1 MLCGGFALAT
11 WRGTLKFDRGVTTS
25 QRTHDGWSRCGM
37 SMKSIGFGLERVAW
51 LALKWPRTTA
61 VFFLV
66 LLAIAGLGLTRLSYD
81 ENLRDTFVSDS
92 DAYKLYVATTSEF
105 VDPENETIVLV
116 EGDRLGEPDTF
127 RKLQDLQLE
136 LQVADGVAS
145 VYSLFALRSAPN
157 TAGDAPLLV
166 NNTDNGLSPELA
178 TRIRAHPV
186 LGSKLLS
193 ADGKAMVFVV
203 TPAEQKAPLS
213 VARVLNADIEQ
224 KAAGILAGTGLR
236 VTVTGYP
243 ALRVAILE
251 LVKRDQLVLNG
262 VGALIGF
269 IMSLIAFRSM
279 IGATL
284 TAAPAILAGLT
295 VLGGM
300 GLLGVNVTVM
310 SNVVPVLVMI
320 LGYADGMHLS
330 HAWKNH
336 RDRGKSILEAEWLAQ
351 KEVGAA
357 CMLTALTVS
366 GAFAS
371 LALTDVAI
379 VRNFAWTGAAAML
392 VACPV
397 VLVGHALSVLL
408 VGRFWT
414 GGKGSALDL
423 LHRFEEPSARLGRF
437 VVDHARGISIISG
450 ALFVVLGLMYVG
462 VPPEHSVREHLPTNN
477 PANAALGRYDQN
489 FGGAL
494 PVQVVIPGNGNPTIT
509 AEALAK
515 IGAVHRA
522 VAAVPEAGDPLS
534 LWSLVEWIGGGADA
548 ATAGRLEQILGQLSP
563 EARSRFISQSG
574 ATLVTASLR
583 EAPTDKLDA
592 IIEAIETAA
601 RAAGGN
607 DIGVTGVTVVT
618 NREAARTI
626 ANLNWSLATAVFSD
640 IILMVI
646 AFRNIQ
652 IGLVSVL
659 ANTLPLF
666 ATGALLYLRGKGMQF
681 TSVIALTVAF
691 GIAVDDTIHYIN
703 RFLILR
709 SPDEPLNKRLIDT
722 SREVGPVLI
731 GTTIIVL
738 GGLSTTFT
746 SGLPTVTLFGW
757 IAGIT
762 LVVAAAGDLIVM
774 PALVSG
780 YGRRWFEK
788 KPPAIT
794 ARTEETPA

>member
-1 MLCGGFALAT
+1 
-11 WRGTLKFDRGVTTS
+11 
-25 QRTHDGWSRCGM
+25 M

-61 VFFLV
+61 VFFLI

-81 ENLRDTFVSDS
+81 ENLRDTFVSGS
-92 DAYKLYVATTSEF
+92 DAYKLYVKTTAEF

-127 RKLQDLQLE
+127 RKLQDLQFE

-145 VYSLFALRSAPN
+145 VYSLFALRSAPSA
-157 TAGDAPLLV
+157 AGDAPLLV
-166 NNTDNGLSPELA
+166 NNPDNGLSPELA

-213 VARVLNADIEQ
+213 VARVLDTNIEQ
-224 KAAGILAGTGLR
+224 KAAEILAGTGLR

-336 RDRGKSILEAEWLAQ
+336 RDRGKSVLEAEWLAQ

-379 VRNFAWTGAAAML
+379 VRNFAWTGAIAML

-397 VLVGHALSVLL
+397 VLVGHALGVLL
-408 VGRFWT
+408 IGRLWS
-414 GGKGSALDL
+414 GAKGSTLDL
-423 LHRFEEPSARLGRF
+423 LHRFEAPSERLGRF
-437 VVDHARGISIISG
+437 VVDHARAIGLISA
-450 ALFVVLGLMYVG
+450 ALFVGLGLMYAA

-489 FGGAL
+489 FGGAF
-494 PVQVVIPGNGNPTIT
+494 PVQVVIPGNGSPTIT
-509 AEALAK
+509 AEALAR

-522 VAAVPEAGDPLS
+522 VAAVPAAGAPLS

-563 EARSRFISQSG
+563 EARSRFISPSG
-574 ATLVTASLR
+574 AALVTASLR

-592 IIEAIETAA
+592 IIDAIETAA

-666 ATGALLYLRGKGMQF
+666 ATGAILYLRGKGMQF

-709 SPDEPLNKRLIDT
+709 SADEPLNKRLIDT
-722 SREVGPVLI
+722 SREIGPVLV

-757 IAGIT
+757 IAGVT
-762 LVVAAAGDLIVM
+762 LVVAALGDLIVM

-780 YGRRWFEK
+780 YARRWFEK
-788 KPPAIT
+788 KPPAIA